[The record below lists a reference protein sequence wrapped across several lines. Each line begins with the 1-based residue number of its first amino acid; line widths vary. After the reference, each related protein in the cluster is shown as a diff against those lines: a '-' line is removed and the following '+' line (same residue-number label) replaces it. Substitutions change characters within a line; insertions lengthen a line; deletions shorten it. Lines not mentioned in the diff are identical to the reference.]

1 MRLKVN
7 TPFAPHNVHSKT
19 LLGGF
24 FLALRDVSHQKLARL
39 GRQENGDLWLQFA
52 AFNFSA
58 GRRQRRQ
65 RNRLDMWHQIWA
77 KPCLKKTNTRV
88 KSAPVTLDSL
98 LAQAMNLARKL
109 LLKRLRDSRS
119 HEFRLGFSI
128 FCFRFLPCAFNIHMY
143 LVYKAHT

>member
-1 MRLKVN
+1 MKSTLELNLSRQIATQSKHPL
-7 TPFAPHNVHSKT
+7 APHNVHSKT

-58 GRRQRRQ
+58 GRRQRQQRKR

-77 KPCLKKTNTRV
+77 KPCLKKQTPGSKV
-88 KSAPVTLDSL
+88 HP
-98 LAQAMNLARKL
+98 
-109 LLKRLRDSRS
+109 
-119 HEFRLGFSI
+119 
-128 FCFRFLPCAFNIHMY
+128 
-143 LVYKAHT
+143 